1 MKQENWDRR
10 RVARWSLGLLVALSL
25 LGVVAGAITI
35 IVNNAALRDGPGG
48 VWSGPVT
55 EAMPQTA
62 SRVVLG
68 TWWLVGGSVIGVALL
83 FFGAFWRSP
92 IAGPRRASEA
102 TEPHGDRPES

>member
-10 RVARWSLGLLVALSL
+10 RVARWSLGLLVTLSL
-25 LGVVAGAITI
+25 VGIVAGAITVS
-35 IVNNAALRDGPGG
+35 VNNAALWEGSGG

-55 EAMPQTA
+55 EAMPQAA

-83 FFGAFWRSP
+83 FFGAFWHSP
-92 IAGPRRASEA
+92 IASRNQPTEA
-102 TEPHGDRPES
+102 DGDRTES